1 MKQIRK
7 QFNSILRL
15 IPVILQI
22 ETTILIYFQINP
34 VTTISNYKKDSESPQ
49 KSLSPKNET
58 KNFMEMNSY
67 N

>member
-7 QFNSILRL
+7 QFNSILKP

-49 KSLSPKNET
+49 KGFPLKE
-58 KNFMEMNSY
+58 
-67 N
+67 

>member
-7 QFNSILRL
+7 QFNSILKP

-34 VTTISNYKKDSESPQ
+34 LTTISNYKKDSESPQ
-49 KSLSPKNET
+49 KGFPLRMKQ
-58 KNFMEMNSY
+58 KILWR
-67 N
+67 